1 MNKTQQLIFSN
12 KNNNINMHKS
22 ITINNTILQK
32 VENIKSLG
40 VKIDSK
46 LTWSTHISSIKRKVS
61 RGIPILCK
69 AGRLLK
75 A

>member
-32 VENIKSLG
+32 VENNKSLG
-40 VKIDSK
+40 VIY
-46 LTWSTHISSIKRKVS
+46 ISSIKKKVS